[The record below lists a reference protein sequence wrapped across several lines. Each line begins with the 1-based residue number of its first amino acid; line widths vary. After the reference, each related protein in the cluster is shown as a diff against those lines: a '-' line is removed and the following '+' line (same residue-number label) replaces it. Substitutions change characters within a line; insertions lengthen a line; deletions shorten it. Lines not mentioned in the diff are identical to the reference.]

1 MLVQE
6 ASGRRILFETGI
18 GAFFPP
24 KMRERFG
31 VQESEHMLLKGLAA
45 IGVSDADID
54 VVVLSHLH
62 FDHAGG
68 LLAAYREG
76 AQAQLLFPKAS
87 FVVGDQAWQRA
98 VDPHPRDR
106 ASFIEELQP
115 LLEASGRLERVS
127 GDRRAGIELRRSP
140 DPGRN
145 GEDVP
150 MESWEEFAVVTGAAA
165 AALTGLLFVA
175 VSIRLEVIAASTDLR
190 NRAAQT
196 LTLFVAI
203 TMVAIVFAI
212 PGQPS
217 WLFGSELVLLAASG
231 GITLFLLD
239 RRARQHRSE
248 QPVARLLDVLSPNLL
263 TMTLIGIGGLLTA
276 MGFESGL
283 YLQVPAVIAALI
295 GGVVGAWLLMMKTS
309 AEPA

>member
-1 MLVQE
+1 
-6 ASGRRILFETGI
+6 
-18 GAFFPP
+18 
-24 KMRERFG
+24 
-31 VQESEHMLLKGLAA
+31 
-45 IGVSDADID
+45 
-54 VVVLSHLH
+54 
-62 FDHAGG
+62 
-68 LLAAYREG
+68 
-76 AQAQLLFPKAS
+76 
-87 FVVGDQAWQRA
+87 
-98 VDPHPRDR
+98 
-106 ASFIEELQP
+106 
-115 LLEASGRLERVS
+115 
-127 GDRRAGIELRRSP
+127 
-140 DPGRN
+140 
-145 GEDVP
+145 

-217 WLFGSELVLLAASG
+217 WLFGGELALLAASG

-239 RRARQHRSE
+239 RRARRHRSE
-248 QPVARLLDVLSPNLL
+248 QAVARLLDVLSPNLL

-309 AEPA
+309 AEPS